1 MNNLEKNKDKVYQII
16 GAAMT
21 VHTELGGGLLLN
33 FGLKSMYGERY
44 YFDPITNEC
53 YLLDKSLNPYK
64 LLFR

>member
-1 MNNLEKNKDKVYQII
+1 
-16 GAAMT
+16 MT

-44 YFDPITNEC
+44 YFDPITKEC